1 MHGHPREHAV
11 HKQVRSLRMQLVRDL
26 AELRD
31 LVGISFSD
39 NGGAILSKP
48 FLDRST
54 LVRKVFV
61 QGRIVIPV
69 SVLKGFERAR
79 RELFQGQI
87 HLVRGLEPVKALALP
102 CPEVAPVRQADE
114 SQPQS
119 SLSSI
124 RRTYSTPV
132 KPAWTAAPVPHLSAS
147 VSVDNSRSL
156 ARIFRGPISSPSP
169 TEHLM

>member
-87 HLVRGLEPVKALALP
+87 HLVRGLEPVKTLALP

-114 SQPQS
+114 SDRKSTRLNS
-119 SLSSI
+119 S
-124 RRTYSTPV
+124 
-132 KPAWTAAPVPHLSAS
+132 H
-147 VSVDNSRSL
+147 
-156 ARIFRGPISSPSP
+156 
-169 TEHLM
+169 

>member
-87 HLVRGLEPVKALALP
+87 HLVRGLEPVKARALP
-102 CPEVAPVRQADE
+102 CPEVAPVRQADRL
-114 SQPQS
+114 SQPGQQFLYLIYQLQFLWTIHDSLGS
-119 SLSSI
+119 SVVRFRP
-124 RRTYSTPV
+124 RRPPNT
-132 KPAWTAAPVPHLSAS
+132 
-147 VSVDNSRSL
+147 
-156 ARIFRGPISSPSP
+156 
-169 TEHLM
+169 